1 MADFFDLVNR
11 GEDRRIRKTKK
22 ALRQSLFKLLEEK
35 PISQIT
41 VTELASAADVNRS
54 TFYIYYDDV
63 YDMMDKIQEEI
74 YSILVRI
81 LVLFQGDFSNLSE
94 FTLYCT
100 KFLEFCRDN
109 YELCRFVMK
118 NDGNN
123 QLADRLKIAIRNV
136 VPDSAKTYDTEDPRY
151 YLTTFALSGMIA
163 VALNWMNDGMKIPPA
178 DMAKFMAST
187 YTLGSKFQRE
197 SEYYKNYSHFQ

>member
-94 FTLYCT
+94 FTLY
-100 KFLEFCRDN
+100 
-109 YELCRFVMK
+109 
-118 NDGNN
+118 
-123 QLADRLKIAIRNV
+123 
-136 VPDSAKTYDTEDPRY
+136 
-151 YLTTFALSGMIA
+151 
-163 VALNWMNDGMKIPPA
+163 
-178 DMAKFMAST
+178 
-187 YTLGSKFQRE
+187 
-197 SEYYKNYSHFQ
+197 